1 MQFYF
6 QNLIFQRAK
15 MPAHSSVKASDS
27 YDSLYN
33 IAEFVVV
40 SRHLAF
46 EATPL
51 HTFPF
56 LHPVSK
62 PPQRP
67 TPQPL
72 PRFEIPFLEVTQL
85 DASYTLV

>member
-1 MQFYF
+1 
-6 QNLIFQRAK
+6 

-33 IAEFVVV
+33 LAEFVVV

-46 EATPL
+46 DATRL

-56 LHPVSK
+56 SHPVSK
-62 PPQRP
+62 PPQRS

-72 PRFEIPFLEVTQL
+72 PRYEIYVLKVTQL
-85 DASYTLV
+85 DASYPPV